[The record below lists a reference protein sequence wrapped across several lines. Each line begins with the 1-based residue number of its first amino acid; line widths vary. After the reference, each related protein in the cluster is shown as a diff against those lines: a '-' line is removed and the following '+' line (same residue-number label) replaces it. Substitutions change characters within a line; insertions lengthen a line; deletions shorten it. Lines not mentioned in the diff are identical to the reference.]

1 MAAVYPTAVKSF
13 KSRQNYTMIVDAG
26 DVNQAYDEITA
37 LQTVLGA
44 MPHQDT
50 IDGQLKTWPS
60 VKQSIASARRG
71 LTDPI
76 CRVTATNFRVPFA
89 DDTFPVFTSKQV
101 DTHGMWQGGPTIVCP
116 RTGWYHIGGYIRWHK
131 DNLNTAAQ
139 TQRYDN
145 SGKLQ
150 ISISPSNSTTSL
162 TGQTS
167 FYPKGW
173 QELTR
178 GQAYTFMYWTKGAAI
193 RLNLWQR
200 VLRAERLWATAWLTA
215 AYHRDPPTLNNM

>member
-1 MAAVYPTAVKSF
+1 MGAVYPTAVKGF

-37 LQTVLGA
+37 TQTVLGS

-50 IDGQLKTWPS
+50 LDGQVKTWPN
-60 VKQSIASARRG
+60 VKASIASARRG

-76 CRVTATNFRVPFA
+76 CRVTATNFKVPFA

-101 DTHGMWQGGPTIVCP
+101 DTHGMWTGGPTIVSQ
-116 RTGWYHIGGYIRWHK
+116 RTGWYHIGAYIRWHQ
-131 DNLNTAAQ
+131 DNATVANQ
-139 TQRYDN
+139 TNLYDH

-150 ISISPSNSTTSL
+150 IGVSPASDTTFL

-167 FYPKGW
+167 YYPKGW
-173 QELTR
+173 QDLTR
-178 GQAYTFMYWTKGAAI
+178 ASCSTFVYMPKGFGI
-193 RLNLWQR
+193 RINLWQR
-200 VLRAERLWATAWLTA
+200 VCTKPIVSTAWLTA
-215 AYHRDPPTLNNM
+215 AYARDPMTVNNM